1 LLYVDKQDFVDIKS
15 VLCGK
20 IILSLLN
27 FYIYII
33 NTIYP
38 YKCKTSSV
46 VGVLQSF
53 LTKLLSNSKQKILKS
68 FKHR

>member
-1 LLYVDKQDFVDIKS
+1 MECLLYVDKQDFVDIKS

-38 YKCKTSSV
+38 YKC
-46 VGVLQSF
+46 
-53 LTKLLSNSKQKILKS
+53 
-68 FKHR
+68 